1 MSRITY
7 PQVVL
12 FGSMTAG
19 WREEIMI
26 PLLEQLGVTYYHP
39 SPRGGDWHEDKG
51 KSEALV
57 MQHAE
62 TIVIVIDANSSS
74 FASLTETGWAAAS
87 SAVRGQRVILYIAP
101 DYRPHIPLWMRFF
114 PPLRRVFRTIEDASR
129 RARFLVLQHAE
140 RLRGDIPG
148 LIICDS
154 VENVRQELI
163 NIYGT
168 PPA

>member
-19 WREEIMI
+19 WHENVII

-39 SPRGGDWHEDKG
+39 SPQGGDWNEDKG

-57 MQHAE
+57 MQQAE
-62 TIVIVIDANSSS
+62 TIVIVIEASSSS
-74 FASLTETGWAAAS
+74 FASLAETGWAAAS
-87 SAVRGQRVILYIAP
+87 SAVRGQRLILYIMR
-101 DYRPHIPLWMRFF
+101 DYHPHIPLWMRFF
-114 PPLRRVFRTIEDASR
+114 PPLRRFFRTIENASR
-129 RARFLVLQHAE
+129 RARFLALQHAE
-140 RLRGDIPG
+140 RLRGDIPS
-148 LIICDS
+148 LIICDNL
-154 VENVRQELI
+154 EGVRQELI
-163 NIYGT
+163 NIYST